1 MGRSDQLSD
10 QSDLSFTYAQRS
22 FASAGLDWSA
32 TGIEAGDTENPLSSL
47 LSDQCPFVIKA
58 TIFDGDTKTSIRERM
73 TFSGSILS
81 QLDQAAAL
89 FNRINESGSFPA
101 DALRESLVNA
111 LEHRDYTYAGPTL
124 INVFASRLEIISL
137 GGLPGGLQI
146 NDLLNGISLPR
157 HPRLASLFADLG
169 LCENC
174 GTGVER
180 IMDAYDG
187 NPVSP
192 QLRVAP
198 ASVAILLPILEPDD
212 GEEREVQSSSS
223 SVESSSAAQN
233 PNGRAK
239 LYAFPS
245 AQRITDQAT
254 EALANARI
262 IGCAPL
268 QTLVLGRGFDWQ
280 FGAPPGTV
288 NAGGDGESVIV
299 AQRNTPTETTLLNRS
314 NEALEQITLNLLA
327 ASGVSLSRKSIESK
341 LAISKDRASRLL
353 HKLECDGKIIRHGRS
368 RATTYSLA

>member
-1 MGRSDQLSD
+1 M
-10 QSDLSFTYAQRS
+10 
-22 FASAGLDWSA
+22 
-32 TGIEAGDTENPLSSL
+32 
-47 LSDQCPFVIKA
+47 V
-58 TIFDGDTKTSIRERM
+58 
-73 TFSGSILS
+73 FSGSILS

-212 GEEREVQSSSS
+212 GEEQDAQSSG
-223 SVESSSAAQN
+223 VESSTAQAS
-233 PNGRAK
+233 NGRAK

-288 NAGGDGESVIV
+288 KAGDDGESVIE
-299 AQRNTPTETTLLNRS
+299 AQRKAPAETTMLNHS
-314 NEALEQITLNLLA
+314 NETLEQITLNLFA
-327 ASGVSLSRKSIESK
+327 ASGVRLSRKSIESK

-353 HKLECDGKIIRHGRS
+353 HKLEREGKIVRHGRS
-368 RATTYSLA
+368 RATTYSLP